1 MSEKKY
7 KIVINSDFESCNPNL
22 LEDYWDFSD
31 FEKRKYTYSVASIG
45 DKYNIGK
52 HEVGMEIKS
61 HGYIETKAL
70 MNCGVCY
77 ISVKAY
83 SRNEYLSIKKG
94 INPQFACES
103 CLTENVKGASE
114 YLINRFNELVPKE
127 IISKKERPTQELS
140 YLESVLIYTLLTQ
153 SSFNEKGYITEFSW
167 QKFKELEAV
176 GLEDTLCR
184 LFDKGFISINELF
197 LDDEELDDVVESI
210 NLISNEYMQYLDFEF
225 KNQLIE
231 ISSIDFSNSI
241 HINFPDKFDNMDLWV
256 EEIYHEI
263 ISSKLTLQDCKEI
276 ETYVMTKRLMEVYE
290 LLDYACNHWNVPVV
304 KSSALEF
311 DMLRM
316 VSIFNLNDCFA
327 IIFYQA
333 KETSALLNKMRSDDI
348 NQYRFTKMHVLRIRI
363 SSYIDH
369 LEKKNEKPKYSR
381 PLPMEWI
388 TSEVELFVS
397 MNIIKGYQKWEKFT
411 PSEIVEKWISNCDY
425 ISDS

>member
-1 MSEKKY
+1 MSEKNY
-7 KIVINSDFESCNPNL
+7 KIVINNDFENCNSNL

-31 FEKRKYTYSVASIG
+31 FDKRKYTYSVASIG
-45 DKYNIGK
+45 SKYNISK
-52 HEVGMEIKS
+52 HGVSKEIKS

-70 MNCGVCY
+70 MSCGVCY

-103 CLTENVKGASE
+103 CLSKNVKDASE
-114 YLINRFNELVPKE
+114 YLISRFNELVPKE
-127 IISKKERPTQELS
+127 IISKKEQPSQELS
-140 YLESVLIYTLLTQ
+140 YLESILMYTLLTQ
-153 SSFNEKGYITEFSW
+153 SIFNEKGCITELSW
-167 QKFKELEAV
+167 QRFKELEAV
-176 GLEDTLCR
+176 GLEDIVCR
-184 LFDKGFISINELF
+184 LFDKNFISINELF
-197 LDDEELDDVVESI
+197 LNNEELDEVVEGV
-210 NLISNEYMQYLDFEF
+210 NLISNEYIQYLDFEF
-225 KNQLIE
+225 KKKLVE

-241 HINFPDKFDNMDLWV
+241 HINLPDKIDNVELWID
-256 EEIYHEI
+256 EIYNEI
-263 ISSKLTLQDCKEI
+263 ISSKLTLQDCAEI

-304 KSSALEF
+304 KSNALEF
-311 DMLRM
+311 ELLRM

-348 NQYRFTKMHVLRIRI
+348 NQYRFTKMHLLRIKI

-369 LEKKNEKPKYSR
+369 LERKNEKPKYSR

-397 MNIIKGYQKWEKFT
+397 MNIIKGYQKWEKLT
-411 PSEIVEKWISNCDY
+411 SNEIIEKWLSVVNFRT
-425 ISDS
+425 

>member
-1 MSEKKY
+1 MSGKNY
-7 KIVINSDFESCNPNL
+7 KIVLNSDFENCNSNL

-45 DKYNIGK
+45 SKYNIGK

-83 SRNEYLSIKKG
+83 SRNEYLNVKKG
-94 INPQFACES
+94 INPQFTCEV
-103 CLTENVKGASE
+103 CLLKNVKDVSE
-114 YLINRFNELVPKE
+114 YLIRRFNELVPKK
-127 IISKKERPTQELS
+127 IISKKEQPSQALS
-140 YLESVLIYTLLTQ
+140 YLESILIYILLTQ
-153 SSFNEKGYITEFSW
+153 SVLNEKGCITEFSW
-167 QKFKELEAV
+167 QRFKELEAV
-176 GLEDTLCR
+176 GLQDVVFR
-184 LFDKGFISINELF
+184 LFDKGFVSINELF
-197 LDDEELDDVVESI
+197 LDNEELYEVVEGA
-210 NLISNEYMQYLDFEF
+210 NLISNEYIQYLDFEF
-225 KNQLIE
+225 KKKLIE

-241 HINFPDKFDNMDLWV
+241 HINLPDKVDNVEFWV

-263 ISSKLTLQDCKEI
+263 INSKLTLQDCAEI

-311 DMLRM
+311 ELLRM

-327 IIFYQA
+327 IVFYQA

-348 NQYRFTKMHVLRIRI
+348 NQYRFTKMHLFRVKI

-369 LEKKNEKPKYSR
+369 LERKNEKPKYSR

-397 MNIIKGYQKWEKFT
+397 MNIIKGYQKWEKLM
-411 PSEIVEKWISNCDY
+411 PKEIVSEWLATLDIDASG
-425 ISDS
+425 

>member
-1 MSEKKY
+1 MSEKNY

-22 LEDYWDFSD
+22 LEDYWNFTD

-45 DKYNIGK
+45 DKYNLGK
-52 HEVGMEIKS
+52 HEVGMEIKN

-103 CLTENVKGASE
+103 CLSKNVKGASE

-140 YLESVLIYTLLTQ
+140 YLEGVLIYTLLTQ

-167 QKFKELEAV
+167 QRFKELEVV

-197 LDDEELDDVVESI
+197 LDDEELDDVVETI

-241 HINFPDKFDNMDLWV
+241 HINLPDKFDNVGLWA
-256 EEIYHEI
+256 EEVYHKI
-263 ISSKLTLQDCKEI
+263 VNSKLTLQDCKEI
-276 ETYVMTKRLMEVYE
+276 KAYLTTKRLMEVYE
-290 LLDYACNHWNVPVV
+290 LLDYVCGHWNVPVE
-304 KSSALEF
+304 KKNALEF
-311 DMLRM
+311 ELLRM
-316 VSIFNLNDCFA
+316 INNFNLNDCFA
-327 IIFYQA
+327 IITYQA
-333 KETSALLNKMRSDDI
+333 KESSARLNQMMSEDI
-348 NQYRFTKMHVLRIRI
+348 NKYRFTKIHVFRMKL
-363 SSYIDH
+363 SSYLDH

-381 PLPMEWI
+381 SLPMEWI

-397 MNIIKGYQKWEKFT
+397 MNIIKGYQKWEKYT
-411 PSEIVEKWISNCDY
+411 PEEITSEWLAALDIEASC
-425 ISDS
+425 